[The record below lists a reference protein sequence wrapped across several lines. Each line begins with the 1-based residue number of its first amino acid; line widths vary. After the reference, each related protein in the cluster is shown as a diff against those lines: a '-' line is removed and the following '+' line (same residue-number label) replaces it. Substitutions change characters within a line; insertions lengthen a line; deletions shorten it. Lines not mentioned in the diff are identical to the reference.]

1 MKTLQEILKEH
12 NLNITNN
19 PDYGTDKGEPKSFV
33 DGFYQEKFEP
43 LRNKKIT
50 LVEIG
55 VRSGASLK
63 LWKEFFSKRATII
76 GIDNFTDFNQHK
88 IPYHEEWLSDG
99 VQFIDGDGYAQETV
113 DKIDGGIDILIDD
126 GPHTSQSHQ
135 KLLELY
141 IPKMNKGGYIIIED
155 ISYNP
160 DVIFSYV
167 PEELQDDAYVCDFG
181 GYDDRLIII
190 PT

>member
-1 MKTLQEILKEH
+1 MKTLKEILEDY
-12 NLNITNN
+12 NLNITTN
-19 PDYGTDKGEPKSFV
+19 PEYGTDKGEPKSFV

-43 LRNKKIT
+43 LRNKKLT

-63 LWKEFFSKRATII
+63 LWKEFFSKKATII
-76 GIDNFTDFNQHK
+76 GIDNFTDFNEHK
-88 IPYHEEWLSDG
+88 TPYDENWLSDG
-99 VQFIDGDGYAQETV
+99 VRFIDADGYIQETV
-113 DKIDGGIDILIDD
+113 DEIEGNIDILIDD
-126 GPHTSQSHQ
+126 GPHTPQSHQ

-141 IPKMNKGGYIIIED
+141 LPKMNKDGYIIIED
-155 ISYNP
+155 ISYDP
-160 DVIFSYV
+160 DILFSYV

-190 PT
+190 AT